1 MIMKPVKQTFKRN
14 TSRIAKNRLSKHREL
29 GTESPFT
36 IIEVA
41 KMLDMLKSKND
52 TEASESDLFSV
63 SLN

>member
-14 TSRIAKNRLSKHREL
+14 PSRIAKNKLSKHREL

-41 KMLDMLKSKND
+41 KMLDTLKSKNNN
-52 TEASESDLFSV
+52 ESLESDLFSV

>member
-1 MIMKPVKQTFKRN
+1 MNMKPVKQTFKRN
-14 TSRIAKNRLSKHREL
+14 HSKIAKNKLSKHREL

-41 KMLDMLKSKND
+41 KMLDTLKSKNE
-52 TEASESDLFSV
+52 TEASESVLFSV

>member
-1 MIMKPVKQTFKRN
+1 MNMKPVKQTFKRN
-14 TSRIAKNRLSKHREL
+14 TSRIAKNKLSKHREL

-41 KMLDMLKSKND
+41 KMLDTLKSNNNK
-52 TEASESDLFSV
+52 EASESALFSV

>member
-14 TSRIAKNRLSKHREL
+14 TSRIAKSKLSKHREL

-52 TEASESDLFSV
+52 NETSESDLFSV

>member
-1 MIMKPVKQTFKRN
+1 MNMKPIKQTFKRN
-14 TSRIAKNRLSKHREL
+14 SSRIAKNKLSKHREL

-41 KMLDMLKSKND
+41 KMLDTLKSKND
-52 TEASESDLFSV
+52 TDVSEAVLFSV